1 MRELTADDSADHVQL
16 IRDWVADA
24 GQSRAVMETV
34 WQATHGSAYVPSVEN
49 YRDAVR
55 LVVSH
60 LWDKGEVRE
69 PLWRGLSDR
78 LSSDATPIGARL
90 TDALAF
96 HVAQMYGV
104 ASLGWAVCMDPMWL
118 VFGDPAVGKLN
129 RRTPATALT
138 TITKIAKI
146 AKGSDTLSGA
156 EFPFYVMP
164 ELREE
169 APGPE
174 LSDSELD
181 IDAIRKAHGTRKAGL
196 FKREDIA
203 WDVPAVEPS
212 AERVKVAPFWPE
224 AKKLTIAQLLPGVI
238 PSTLAPD
245 YTHELW
251 LDEAAEYQWGTERF
265 NAFEATLARQP
276 GIERSFHEDREIIH
290 VDAPTL
296 TGDHVLE
303 AARSAARRR

>member
-1 MRELTADDSADHVQL
+1 MRELTCDDSADHVQL

-34 WQATHGSAYVPSVEN
+34 WQATHGAAYVPSVEN

-69 PLWRGLSDR
+69 PLWRGLTDR
-78 LSSDATPIGARL
+78 LSFDATPIGARL

-104 ASLGWAVCMDPMWL
+104 ASLGWAVCMDPSWL
-118 VFGDPAVGKLN
+118 AFGDPAVGKSD
-129 RRTPATALT
+129 RRTPASALT
-138 TITKIAKI
+138 SITGI
-146 AKGSDTLSGA
+146 AKGTHPLSRA

-164 ELREE
+164 ELREK

-174 LSDSELD
+174 LGDSELD
-181 IDAIRKAHGTRKAGL
+181 VDAIRTARGTRKAGL
-196 FKREDIA
+196 FKREDIV
-203 WDVPAVEPS
+203 WNVPAVEPS
-212 AERVKVAPFWPE
+212 GERVKVAPFWPE
-224 AKKLTIAQLLPGVI
+224 AKKLTIAQLLPGAI

-251 LDEAAEYQWGTERF
+251 LDEAAEHQWGTERF
-265 NAFEATLARQP
+265 TAFEAALARQP
-276 GIERSFHEDREIIH
+276 GIDRAFHEDREIIH
-290 VDAPTL
+290 VYAPTL
-296 TGDHVLE
+296 TNDHVLE
-303 AARSAARRR
+303 AARKAARRP